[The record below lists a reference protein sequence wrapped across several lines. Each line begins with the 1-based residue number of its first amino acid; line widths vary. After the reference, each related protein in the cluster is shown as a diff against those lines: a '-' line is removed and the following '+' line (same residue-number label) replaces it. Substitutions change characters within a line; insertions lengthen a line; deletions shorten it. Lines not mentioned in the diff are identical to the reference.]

1 MIQSNV
7 IVIIT
12 YKSLTFVTGY
22 KDGFATCKSSNFEF
36 EIKVDHI
43 YPRKE

>member
-7 IVIIT
+7 IVIVT

-22 KDGFATCKSSNFEF
+22 SEDFVTCKSSNFAF

-43 YPRKE
+43 SPRKE